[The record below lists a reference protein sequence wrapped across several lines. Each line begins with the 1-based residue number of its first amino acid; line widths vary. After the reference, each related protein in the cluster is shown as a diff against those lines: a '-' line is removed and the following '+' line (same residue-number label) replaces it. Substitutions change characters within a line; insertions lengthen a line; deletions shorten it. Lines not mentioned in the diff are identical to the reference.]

1 MQILKTQVFINLII
15 FLQHVESL
23 KLKIKNKIT
32 ERKNTYRQIESA
44 LNCACQQ
51 RLAEIWDKK
60 EKQQLAETTTSNY
73 NNHSQKIK
81 STFGSST
88 IRFV

>member
-1 MQILKTQVFINLII
+1 MQILKTLVFINLII

-44 LNCACQQ
+44 LNCASKQ
-51 RLAEIWDKK
+51 RLAEIRDKK

-73 NNHSQKIK
+73 NNHTQKD
-81 STFGSST
+81 
-88 IRFV
+88 